1 MKTIKLGFK
10 FGIGC
15 IVAITLVT
23 LFTVNRFKEGK
34 EFNETDP
41 ETHRIPKLSMKRA
54 NLISKRRIANNG
66 DSNKNSVISSNLDTH
81 QKILDTNKRIRILY
95 ISDPEHGKTAEIIC
109 KPNQLLETDS
119 TTKGISDDGKPFEIL
134 TKLIES
140 KDLY

>member
-1 MKTIKLGFK
+1 MKINGLG
-10 FGIGC
+10 C
-15 IVAITLVT
+15 SLACTL
-23 LFTVNRFKEGK
+23 LIMISIISLWKMLSYGK

-41 ETHRIPKLSMKRA
+41 ETHPVPKLSMNRV

-66 DSNKNSVISSNLDTH
+66 DSGKNSVIYSNLDTN

-95 ISDPEHGKTAEIIC
+95 MSDPEHGKTAEIIC

-134 TKLIES
+134 TRLIES